1 MFASLAVH
9 LWLGFVLWQRG
20 DLHAAQQ
27 SMLTGTEQN
36 FAWGLR
42 GIGQMYV
49 QPFSVHILLDR
60 GRVEQ
65 ARQVLEESRSTLR
78 IGDSVRLFLE
88 AEARVLLE
96 EGRPAQALAVLDE
109 AEQQMQVVRNP
120 VWRSW
125 RTQRADVLH
134 ALGRTADGL
143 ALIDE
148 EQRLAEE
155 WGTPGPQGRTWLVRG
170 RLEGSEGAASLR
182 TAVDLLAR
190 SRTGSTWRGR
200 RAALGALR
208 RRPGRGAQP
217 AGSRPRGGRGLRRGG
232 PVAADR
238 GPAAAAGGRGA
249 GGAAALVPAEPHRA
263 AARLDGGAR
272 DARPR
277 DRAGAVPVRGE
288 PSTRSS
294 AP

>member
-1 MFASLAVH
+1 
-9 LWLGFVLWQRG
+9 
-20 DLHAAQQ
+20 
-27 SMLTGTEQN
+27 
-36 FAWGLR
+36 
-42 GIGQMYV
+42 MYV

-143 ALIDE
+143 ALLDE

-182 TAVDLLAR
+182 TAVELLAR
-190 SRTGSTWRGR
+190 SQHRLDLARARRQRALVDDPVEART
-200 RAALGALR
+200 LL
-208 RRPGRGAQP
+208 
-217 AGSRPRGGRGLRRGG
+217 
-232 PVAADR
+232 
-238 GPAAAAGGRGA
+238 
-249 GGAAALVPAEPHRA
+249 AAALESAEDCGA
-263 AARLDGGAR
+263 EGLWQQTADRLRLWGSRSRTGR
-272 DARPR
+272 GPRP
-277 DRAGAVPVRGE
+277 G
-288 PSTRSS
+288 
-294 AP
+294 

>member
-1 MFASLAVH
+1 MPFWEAELERAQRTGSMFASLAVH

-36 FAWGLR
+36 FAWSLR

-143 ALIDE
+143 ALLDE

-190 SRTGSTWRGR
+190 SQHRLDLA
-200 RAALGALR
+200 RARAELGALVDDPVEAR
-208 RRPGRGAQP
+208 SLLAAALEAAEDCGAEGLWQQT
-217 AGSRPRGGRGLRRGG
+217 ADRLRRL
-232 PVAADR
+232 
-238 GPAAAAGGRGA
+238 GGRGA
-249 GGAAALVPAEPHRA
+249 GAGRGP
-263 AARLDGGAR
+263 
-272 DARPR
+272 RP
-277 DRAGAVPVRGE
+277 G
-288 PSTRSS
+288 
-294 AP
+294 